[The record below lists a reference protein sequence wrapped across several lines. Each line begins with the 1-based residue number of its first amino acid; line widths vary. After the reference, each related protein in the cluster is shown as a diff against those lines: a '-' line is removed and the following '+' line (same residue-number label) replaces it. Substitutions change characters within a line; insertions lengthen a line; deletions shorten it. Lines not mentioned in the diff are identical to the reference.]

1 MFQDRVKRAAAA
13 LATATLL
20 WTTPSLAQ
28 TAPQKLPTIALGA
41 GMHNIRA
48 EVATTPEQHQIG
60 LMFRTAMG
68 TNEGMLFIFERP
80 AQQCFW
86 MKNTLIPLSVAFIS
100 EDGTVVNIEEMAPQT
115 LESHCSLKPVRHVL
129 EMNAGWFARRGIKP
143 GTRLLGAPFGTPR

>member
-28 TAPQKLPTIALGA
+28 TPPQKLPTIALGA

-100 EDGTVVNIEEMAPQT
+100 ED
-115 LESHCSLKPVRHVL
+115 
-129 EMNAGWFARRGIKP
+129 
-143 GTRLLGAPFGTPR
+143 